1 MSESNHELIRWLR
14 ESSPYINKHR
24 HNTAVIAIS
33 SRSMQH
39 RNSRALLHDIA
50 TLRTL
55 GVKIVIVFGTRAYI
69 DEELAKE
76 GRQPQLHDQTRV
88 TTKECMDVAIKVAGL
103 LRHQIESQLS
113 MGLVNSPMH
122 EANISVSSGN
132 FIVAQ
137 PIGIRNG
144 IDFAHSG
151 TVRKVRSDAIKRHLD
166 LNDIV
171 LIGPIGHSPSGE
183 SFNLQAEELAAVVA
197 EELDAQ
203 KLIFNLSDLPSDLP
217 NQIESASF
225 EQTLHQYSK
234 DSDIYR
240 SVAACAKSVENGVE
254 RGHIIDINEDGALL
268 TELYTRDGSGTM
280 VVQRNYLDQRPA
292 TEDDLP
298 GIISLIKPLEESG
311 NLVKRSRK
319 QLELDL
325 PNFYVI
331 AKDGLIIAC
340 CMLIPFAGG
349 QQLELACV
357 ATHAQYRGQGIAKH
371 LMSYALQE
379 AKKRAATSLFILTT
393 RSEHWFIEQGFNQ
406 VSIDKLPEQRQAS
419 YDHSRNS
426 KAMLIQL

>member
-24 HNTAVIAIS
+24 HTTAVIAIS
-33 SRSMQH
+33 SRSMKH
-39 RNSRALLHDIA
+39 KNCRALLHDIA

-55 GVKIVIVFGTRAYI
+55 GIKVVIVFGTRAYI
-69 DEELAKE
+69 DEQLAQRDKVPVFHE
-76 GRQPQLHDQTRV
+76 QTRV
-88 TTKECMDVAIKVAGL
+88 TSRECMDIVIQVSGF

-113 MGLVNSPMH
+113 MGLINSPMH

-132 FIVAQ
+132 FVVAQ
-137 PIGIRNG
+137 PIGVKDG
-144 IDFAHSG
+144 VDFEHSG
-151 TVRKVRSDAIKRHLD
+151 TVRKIRSDAIQRHLD

-183 SFNLQAEELAAVVA
+183 SFNLQAEELAANVA
-197 EELDAQ
+197 QALGAK
-203 KLIFNLSDLPSDLP
+203 KLIFNLCDLPDNLA
-217 NQIESASF
+217 NQIESASLD
-225 EQTLHQYSK
+225 EALCGYSK

-240 SVAACAKSVENGVE
+240 AAAACAESVDNGVE
-254 RGHIIDINEDGALL
+254 RGHLIDINQDGALL

-280 VVQRNYLDQRPA
+280 VLQKSYLDKRPA

-298 GIISLIKPLEESG
+298 GIISLIKPLEQSG

-340 CMLIPFAGG
+340 CMLIPYAQGR
-349 QQLELACV
+349 QLELACV
-357 ATHAQYRGQGIAKH
+357 ATHSQYQGQGIAKH
-371 LMSYALQE
+371 LMAFALEE
-379 AKKRAATSLFILTT
+379 ARARAVDSLFILTT
-393 RSEHWFIEQGFNQ
+393 RSAHWFIEQGFSQ
-406 VSIDKLPEQRQAS
+406 VSVEQLPQERQAS
-419 YDHSRNS
+419 YDHERNS
-426 KAMLIQL
+426 KVMLIDL